1 MQLITS
7 WNGRRCVP
15 GCVPELFYSCFCS
28 PLHTFVEFFGRYH
41 FHLVLL
47 SFAACQ
53 FHSNN
58 SSEDKFNISEAWMFL
73 LSSLQWAL
81 YTQWVSLAF
90 EFPGDLACLLCKGL
104 NLSLQ
109 KKINNNKL
117 MSNNHS
123 LNPVVKVNIRAWQ
136 SDISEDFKV
145 PYPRSQGHYKLNY
158 VLPLDMKIL
167 RYSFLLNN
175 SLETNF
181 QRP

>member
-1 MQLITS
+1 MCA
-7 WNGRRCVP
+7 RM
-15 GCVPELFYSCFCS
+15 CS
-28 PLHTFVEFFGRYH
+28 RAV
-41 FHLVLL
+41 LVLFLFAFAYFCRILWKVPL
-47 SFAACQ
+47 SFGSPVVCCTSIS
-53 FHSNN
+53 F
-58 SSEDKFNISEAWMFL
+58 KISEAWMFL

-81 YTQWVSLAF
+81 YTQWVSLPF